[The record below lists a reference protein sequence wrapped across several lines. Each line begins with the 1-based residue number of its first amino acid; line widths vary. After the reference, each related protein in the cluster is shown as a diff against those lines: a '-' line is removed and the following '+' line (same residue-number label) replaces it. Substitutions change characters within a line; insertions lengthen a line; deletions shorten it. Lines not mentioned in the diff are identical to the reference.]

1 MFFDT
6 SIVLLIP
13 AIIISMYAQQKIQS
27 TFAKYSRLFAQSNYT
42 GYDVARMIL
51 DRNNLDDVKIEHIPG
66 NLTDHYD
73 PRTRILR
80 LSDSVYDSKSIAAY
94 GVAAH
99 EVGHA
104 IQHSSQ
110 YVPLVIR
117 NTMVPVVSF
126 SSKFVWI
133 LVMLGLFMGYMG
145 LVQIGIVLFL
155 AIVIFQLVTL
165 PVEFD
170 ASSRAILQLEGLN
183 FLQDDEIVNAKKV
196 LNAAALTYVAAA
208 LTAISQLIRLIM
220 LSNRR
225 R

>member
-27 TFAKYSRLFAQSNYT
+27 TFAKYSRAFAQSNYT
-42 GYDVARMIL
+42 GFDVARKIL
-51 DRNNLDDVKIEHIPG
+51 DRNNLEEVKIEHIPG

-73 PRTRILR
+73 PRTKILR
-80 LSDSVYDSKSIAAY
+80 LSDSVYDSRSIAAY

-110 YVPLVIR
+110 YVPLVVR
-117 NTMVPVVSF
+117 NTLVPVVSF

-133 LVMLGLFMGYMG
+133 LVMLGLFLGYMG

-155 AIVIFQLVTL
+155 GIVIFQLVTL

-170 ASSRAILQLEGLN
+170 ASNRAILQLEGLN

-208 LTAISQLIRLIM
+208 LTAVSQLIRLIM

>member
-1 MFFDT
+1 
-6 SIVLLIP
+6 
-13 AIIISMYAQQKIQS
+13 
-27 TFAKYSRLFAQSNYT
+27 
-42 GYDVARMIL
+42 
-51 DRNNLDDVKIEHIPG
+51 
-66 NLTDHYD
+66 
-73 PRTRILR
+73 
-80 LSDSVYDSKSIAAY
+80 
-94 GVAAH
+94 VAAH

-104 IQHSSQ
+104 IQHSSR
-110 YVPLVIR
+110 YVPLVVR
-117 NTMVPVVSF
+117 NTLVPVVSF

-133 LVMLGLFMGYMG
+133 LVMLGLFLGYMG

-155 AIVIFQLVTL
+155 GIVIFQLVTL

-170 ASSRAILQLEGLN
+170 ASNRAILQLEGLN

-208 LTAISQLIRLIM
+208 LTAVSQLIRLIM

>member
-170 ASSRAILQLEGLN
+170 ASSRAILQLEDLN